1 MEREKRYLHILSR
14 IELLLKDHL
23 NIDRNPEPKVK
34 LSNKKLKHII
44 NQKKKVRASAE
55 LAAIYRVSIRYINKI
70 YYNYINYSK
79 TELYKKGG
87 KKKIIDRDTEM
98 LIIGINDTHPL
109 LGLMAIENYFID
121 SGIKVSHN
129 IIYRVLLKYG
139 MVDQS
144 KNTKKQRK
152 YVKYERKYSNT
163 L

>member
-1 MEREKRYLHILSR
+1 MDNDKYMDSTAVI
-14 IELLLKDHL
+14 
-23 NIDRNPEPKVK
+23 NV
-34 LSNKKLKHII
+34 KKLKKID
-44 NQKKKVRASAE
+44 
-55 LAAIYRVSIRYINKI
+55 IYNKRYIQIMREISAKA
-70 YYNYINYSK
+70 K
-79 TELYKKGG
+79 TIEELYKKGG